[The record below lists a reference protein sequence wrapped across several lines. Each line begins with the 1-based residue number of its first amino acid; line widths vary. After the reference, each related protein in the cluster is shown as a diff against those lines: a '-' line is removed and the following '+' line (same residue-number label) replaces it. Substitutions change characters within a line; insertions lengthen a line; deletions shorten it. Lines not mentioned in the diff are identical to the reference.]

1 MSRQQ
6 PRQTLGSAF
15 DPRRNSFGFL
25 RIGLALVVFVQ
36 HGLAAGGFAP
46 APTAQYDPAVLA
58 VDCFFVIS
66 GFLITRSRVQ
76 VRSTPRFL
84 WHRFLRVLPG
94 FWVCL
99 VVVAMVIAPLG
110 WLHEHRTLAGYFG
123 SHPHGPFTYLTA
135 NSLLAMRFYDIAGT
149 PRQVPIARMPGGPVA
164 WDGSLWTLFWEALC
178 YLGIAALGAYGL
190 LRRRRAVVGGL
201 TVALWVVWVL
211 RWSALERLP
220 TLLASDL
227 AGAAVRLGSLFL
239 AGALLYLY
247 ADRVPFSSRLG
258 LLAVALTAAGLL
270 CPDGHT
276 VISLPL
282 AYVCVWAALRLPLWK
297 VAARDDLSYGTYIY
311 SAPVQQL
318 FAVYGLHRLGLVPY
332 FLTCLAATTML
343 ALASWRLVERP
354 ALRLK
359 NRSLP
364 GPGGWAV
371 LARLRHRRLG
381 AGAAGAAAI
390 PAQRRGGGER
400 AAGADEGPAERA
412 VLGEQQQ
419 SEQDPQEK
427 GDAVGGQHR

>member
-1 MSRQQ
+1 MRPAQ
-6 PRQTLGSAF
+6 PRQTLESAF

-25 RIGLALVVFVQ
+25 RIGLAMVVFVQ
-36 HGLAAGGFAP
+36 HGLAAGGFAS

-58 VDCFFVIS
+58 VDCFFAIS

-94 FWVCL
+94 FWMCL
-99 VVVAMVIAPLG
+99 VVVAMVVAPLG

-123 SHPHGPFTYLTA
+123 SHPHGPFTYLIA
-135 NSLLAMRFYDIAGT
+135 NSLLVMRFYDIAGT
-149 PRQVPIARMPGGPVA
+149 PRQVPIAEVPGGPVA

-201 TVALWVVWVL
+201 TVAVWVVWVL
-211 RWSALERLP
+211 RWLVPGRLP
-220 TLLASDL
+220 ALLAGDL
-227 AGAAVRLGSLFL
+227 VGASVRLGSLFL
-239 AGALLYLY
+239 AGALLFLY
-247 ADRVPFSSRLG
+247 ADRVPFSSRLA

-297 VAARDDLSYGTYIY
+297 IAARNDLSYGTYIY

-318 FAVYGLHRLGLVPY
+318 LAVYGLHRLGLVAY
-332 FLTCLAATTML
+332 FLACLAATTLL

-354 ALRLK
+354 ALGLK

-364 GPGGWAV
+364 GPGSRAIF
-371 LARLRHRRLG
+371 ARTRHRHRG
-381 AGAAGAAAI
+381 SSVARVSAI

-400 AAGADEGPAERA
+400 AAGADEDPAGHA
-412 VLGEQQQ
+412 VVGKQQQ
-419 SEQDPQEK
+419 GEQDPQEE